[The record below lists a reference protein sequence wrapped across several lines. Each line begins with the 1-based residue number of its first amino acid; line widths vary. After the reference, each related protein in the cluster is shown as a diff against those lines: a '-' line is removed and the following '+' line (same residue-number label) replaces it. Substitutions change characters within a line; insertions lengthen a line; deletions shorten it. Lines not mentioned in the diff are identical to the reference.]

1 MRVSEWV
8 KKYVW
13 KHFFPKLSPHAACD
27 CCLCGDFVGWKSRS
41 TTPQNG
47 QIYYKSRTIVP
58 QNSQIYYKSRSTM
71 PQNSQIY
78 YILKQVSSR
87 IRCPQKYPRD
97 TGYTWETM
105 RWVGLLH
112 VSLLCPLPLSSLFNS
127 PLPLFLQS
135 LVGCE
140 ICGEF
145 SNFQKAL
152 EWCSRSPDSPHVCLI
167 LLLLPPMKGQLDF
180 QLTTSLTQ

>member
-13 KHFFPKLSPHAACD
+13 KHFFPKLSPHAACG

-47 QIYYKSRTIVP
+47 QIYYKSRSIVP
-58 QNSQIYYKSRSTM
+58 QNSQL
-71 PQNSQIY
+71 Y

-87 IRCPQKYPRD
+87 IRCPQKYPRA
-97 TGYTWETM
+97 TGYTGETM

-145 SNFQKAL
+145 SNPQKAL

-180 QLTTSLTQ
+180 QLTISFTQ